1 MTWSFRIFAD
11 KFVGSTILHYHQSWG
26 TRTYSR
32 GWGTV
37 RSFVQVP
44 DYIPGLKPL
53 KSPNGDMGVDGMVSV
68 IGHEIAEL
76 ATNPFLNAWY
86 SSGHGQD
93 LSLKLEI
100 ADLCEGIYGT
110 GGGGPYTGQ
119 LLNGEDGV
127 AFNMNGIRWWFL
139 VQWVWNRVV
148 NYCSGPNALDQ
159 NSNTNTVGHRSIF
172 AVDNTTY

>member
-1 MTWSFRIFAD
+1 MWVGNSQKLCPGVCAYPFA
-11 KFVGSTILHYHQSWG
+11 
-26 TRTYSR
+26 
-32 GWGTV
+32 
-37 RSFVQVP
+37 VP

-86 SSGHGQD
+86 GSAHGQD
-93 LSLKLEI
+93 PSLKLEI

-110 GGGGPYTGQ
+110 GGGGSYTGK
-119 LLNGEDGV
+119 LLNGEDGA
-127 AFNMNGIRWWFL
+127 AFNMNGVRRRFL
-139 VQWVWNRVV
+139 VQWVWNRLD

-159 NSNTNTVGHRSIF
+159 SGNNFTIGQSPDSPSSLLFFVYLGVF
-172 AVDNTTY
+172 FLFVLLFCCFC